1 MDLSTNYMGLKLK
14 HPIVASASPLSEK
27 VDSIKRLEDAGAAAV
42 VMFSLFE
49 EQIRFE
55 NEAFEDYWEVSTDMY
70 AESIDY
76 FPIKQDYHV
85 GPERYLETLQQA
97 TEAVDI
103 PIIASLNGVTNSGW
117 IDYAKQLQ
125 QAGAKGIE
133 LNIFYIPADLE
144 LTGQA
149 VEQRY
154 LEIAKAVKSA
164 VSIPVALKLSP
175 FFSSMGN
182 MAKRFTE
189 EAGVDALVLFN
200 RFYQPDYDLEH
211 LEVLRNLELSTPN
224 EIRLPLLWIAIL
236 RGRINASL
244 AATSGVH
251 TPVEVIKYLMAGADA
266 VMTTSA
272 LLKNG
277 PSYLRKLIDGTQAWL
292 EQKQYQSVSQLKGS
306 MSQKNVLDP
315 TAFERAN
322 YIKILESY
330 KSPSIFDATARPA
343 MTDGG
348 AVPRNERGA

>member
-1 MDLSTNYMGLKLK
+1 
-14 HPIVASASPLSEK
+14 
-27 VDSIKRLEDAGAAAV
+27 
-42 VMFSLFE
+42 
-49 EQIRFE
+49 
-55 NEAFEDYWEVSTDMY
+55 
-70 AESIDY
+70 
-76 FPIKQDYHV
+76 
-85 GPERYLETLQQA
+85 
-97 TEAVDI
+97 
-103 PIIASLNGVTNSGW
+103 
-117 IDYAKQLQ
+117 
-125 QAGAKGIE
+125 
-133 LNIFYIPADLE
+133 
-144 LTGQA
+144 
-149 VEQRY
+149 
-154 LEIAKAVKSA
+154 
-164 VSIPVALKLSP
+164 VALKLSP

-182 MAKRFTE
+182 IARRLTE
-189 EAGVDALVLFN
+189 EAGVDGLVLFN

-236 RGRINASL
+236 RGRIKASL

-292 EQKQYQSVSQLKGS
+292 EQKQYRSVSQLKGS

-330 KSPSIFDATARPA
+330 KAPSIFDATARPA